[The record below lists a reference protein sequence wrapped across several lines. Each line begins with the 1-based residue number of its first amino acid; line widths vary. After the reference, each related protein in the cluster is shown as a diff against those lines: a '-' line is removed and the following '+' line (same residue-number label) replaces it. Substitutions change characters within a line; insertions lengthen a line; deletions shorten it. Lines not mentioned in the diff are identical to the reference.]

1 MEKVY
6 NMLLRGIFVDTS
18 AWIALY
24 YRKDSLHEKAKDVYR
39 GLLDNF
45 CLITTNFILDET
57 CTGLLYKAGHAVAVD
72 FGERI
77 RNTEAIKII
86 YITEDIEN
94 KSWEMFKHYSDK
106 KFSFTD
112 CTSFIILQYLI
123 SNGDKVQRNIF
134 TADNHFNQM
143 GYEIL
148 L

>member
-1 MEKVY
+1 
-6 NMLLRGIFVDTS
+6 MLLRGIFVDTS

-24 YRKDSLHEKAKDVYR
+24 HRKDNLHQKAKEVHR
-39 GLLDNF
+39 ELLDNYCF
-45 CLITTNFILDET
+45 VTTNFILDET

-86 YITEDIEN
+86 YITEDIEDR
-94 KSWEMFKHYSDK
+94 SWGMFKQYSDK

-112 CTSFIILQYLI
+112 CTSFIILKDFI
-123 SNGDKVQRNIF
+123 SSGDKVERKVF
-134 TADNHFNQM
+134 TTDNHFRQA